1 MQDFN
6 SRIPR
11 SAFGHVAIGAV
22 AAANFARA
30 QVSQGGLPYSF
41 IHDMEGQPPVESIP
55 AVDEDALR
63 AEDRADQ
70 ESGRPVPPRFGTA
83 IDVNLGLGNAGRWT
97 ELPGG
102 GRLWRLRIAS
112 RGAHSLNFI
121 FDRYDLPPGG
131 RLFIYNQVHNPTTD
145 STILGAFTE
154 TNEGPDG
161 RFSTL
166 PIEGQVITLEYLEPS
181 TYRGETQLR
190 LSTVVHG
197 YRNLFD
203 GARLGTG
210 DPGGSSGV
218 ETKDFGDSGDCNIN
232 VNYDEGD
239 KWQAEERSVAMVVTD
254 SGQRICT
261 GALVNNVTE
270 DLSPYFL
277 SAYHCG
283 DASADQT
290 LSSSEKQ
297 TIEDWVVWFNYE
309 SSTCSDP
316 SNEPGHDGLGVA
328 SFKAGN
334 SASDFLLT
342 LLNRQ
347 PPYDYETYYAGWDA
361 TGSTPSSSVGIQ
373 RPQGDIKK
381 ISIDNDA
388 AVSSRWDSGYLSPS
402 GSHWKVIFDKGTV
415 APGASGV
422 PLFDKGSGRIVG
434 QLQGNLDNDGAPYCD
449 MDKGWYGKFSMSW
462 DRGNNKSTRLKEWL
476 DPDDTGTTTLDGID
490 GPSELDVTIS
500 GPDRVTEGR
509 SNAWDASIASGNAP
523 YDIVEFL
530 ASKFKSRGRT
540 KCILESTSSSPSCTM
555 SFSDSDSQDDTYYVD
570 VNVDDENKWH
580 GEAQTNVYVA
590 ESSSYSTTKKGK
602 RTSTPNAYSLE
613 APAPDPVRKGTQIQF
628 ALPEA
633 TEVTLV
639 VYDVMGRVVK
649 RLVDRGLRP
658 GFKQAPFNAN
668 GLSSGTY
675 FYRLQAERFA
685 RTRRLTVVK

>member
-6 SRIPR
+6 SRILR

-22 AAANFARA
+22 AAANLARA

-41 IHDMEGQPPVESIP
+41 IHDMEGQPPVESMP

-145 STILGAFTE
+145 STVLGAFTE

-166 PIEGQVITLEYLEPS
+166 PIEGQVITLEYLEPA

-210 DPGGSSGV
+210 NPGGSSGV

-232 VNYDEGD
+232 VNCDEGD
-239 KWQAEERSVAMVVTD
+239 NWQAEKRSVAMVVTD

-277 SAYHCG
+277 SACHCG
-283 DASADQT
+283 DTSADRT

-316 SNEPGHDGLGVA
+316 SNEPGHDGLGVGG
-328 SFKAGN
+328 FKAGN

-342 LLNRQ
+342 HLNRQ

-373 RPQGDIKK
+373 HPQGDIKK

-415 APGASGV
+415 APGASGA

-449 MDKGWYGKFSMSW
+449 MDRGWYGKFSMSW
-462 DRGNNKSTRLKEWL
+462 DRGNSKSTRLKDWL
-476 DPDDTGTTTLDGID
+476 DPNSTGTTTLDGID

-500 GPDRVTEGR
+500 GPDRVLEGR
-509 SNAWDASIASGNAP
+509 SNTWDASIANGNAP

-530 ASKFKSRGRT
+530 ASKSESGGRT
-540 KCILESTSSSPSCTM
+540 KCRLESTSSSPSCTM
-555 SFSDSDSQDDTYYVD
+555 SFSDSDFQDDTCYVD
-570 VNVDDENKWH
+570 VNVD
-580 GEAQTNVYVA
+580 
-590 ESSSYSTTKKGK
+590 ESSSYSTTKKAK
-602 RTSTPNAYSLE
+602 RISAPDEYSLE
-613 APAPDPVRKGTQIQF
+613 APTPNPVRKGTQIQF

-639 VYDVMGRVVK
+639 VYDAMGRVVK

-658 GFKQAPFNAN
+658 GYKRVPFDAN

-675 FYRLQAERFA
+675 FYRLRTERFT
-685 RTRRLTVVK
+685 RTRHLTVVK